1 MSFAL
6 YIMAFGTLEIVSYVL
21 VINNSLYENVCSK
34 EGWAEFDLFP
44 RLSGLDIKKVRG
56 SWNPLQCIIE
66 VNEFLL
72 KFWRFF
78 LW

>member
-34 EGWAEFDLFP
+34 EG
-44 RLSGLDIKKVRG
+44 
-56 SWNPLQCIIE
+56 
-66 VNEFLL
+66 
-72 KFWRFF
+72 
-78 LW
+78 